1 MSTLIIDAGS
11 TKMEWALLEK
21 GKVADRFTTPG
32 FNPNYTPFTVLQD
45 ALKRDF
51 PVVDSVYY
59 YGTGCGSEKN
69 CQLIRECFQERFP
82 QAEVFVSH
90 DLMGA
95 ARALLGHGKGIVC
108 ILGTGANSCLYD
120 GEVVVDK
127 AVSLGY
133 LVGDEGSGCYIGR
146 KLAKAYF
153 YDFMPLELKLEF
165 DKSYHLEINEFIDR
179 VYHQKEPSRY
189 LAGFAE
195 FAGEHMDHP
204 FIKTLLKE
212 CFMDFIKVFVLR
224 YKECRDLPVCFVGSV
239 AFYCQT
245 LLYECLS
252 DEGLTMGKVMRSPM
266 EGLIQNS
273 ALIH

>member
-11 TKMEWALLEK
+11 TKMEWAVLEK

-32 FNPNYTPFTVLQD
+32 FNPNYTPFMVLQD
-45 ALKRDF
+45 ALERDF

-69 CQLIRECFQERFP
+69 CQLIRECFQNRFP
-82 QAEVFVSH
+82 PAEIFVSH

-153 YDFMPLELKLEF
+153 YDFMPPELKLEF

-224 YKECRDLPVCFVGSV
+224 YKECRELPVCFVGSV